1 MASILSSYSA
11 NISLMEN
18 YIVKQ
23 SVAIKAQPSQV
34 WDALTNPEKTKKY
47 FFHCEISSQ
56 WKKGSDI
63 TFKGKLFLVFP
74 IEMRGKIEDIQKE
87 KLLKYTLSNGKSKTH
102 STVTDEL
109 SYSNGIT
116 TLSISDDVGQG
127 EGAEK
132 RYKKSVKGWEKVL

>member
-1 MASILSSYSA
+1 
-11 NISLMEN
+11 MEK

-23 SVAIKAQPSQV
+23 SVSIKGEPAQV
-34 WDALTNPEKTKKY
+34 WDALTNPKKTKKY
-47 FFHCEISSQ
+47 FFNCEISSN

-63 TFKGKLFLVFP
+63 YFKGKLFLVFP
-74 IEMRGKIEDIQKE
+74 IEMKGKIEEIQKE
-87 KLLKYTLSNGKSKTH
+87 KLLKYTLSNGKSNTH

-109 SYSNGIT
+109 SYENGIT

-132 RYKKSVKGWEKVL
+132 RYKKSVKGWEKVLKRLKELVEEQ